1 MDYGQRLAGPP
12 ASAQNAAAGRR
23 PSGIAQRQS
32 RPSQLSAHAVPAR
45 AKQPNT
51 ARAADA
57 PQRSAARPLTPGQIR
72 DRCASGQKTEKSA
85 ILTCP
90 RRLCINLSWGFAAR
104 ISPVEV
110 SHRQNPGCIADFS
123 NFCPPRQD
131 ASEKLSISLLFVAK
145 RMHLTACFMHFKT
158 GSLDHLQGGPIEL
171 ASLPHPTRI
180 LQHAHA
186 WRRTTN
192 RCNT

>member
-1 MDYGQRLAGPP
+1 MSEITANTQHQFAHLQSSAGNVPLPAEKQTYLATVTHL
-12 ASAQNAAAGRR
+12 R
-23 PSGIAQRQS
+23 P
-32 RPSQLSAHAVPAR
+32 RPGL
-45 AKQPNT
+45 T
-51 ARAADA
+51 
-57 PQRSAARPLTPGQIR
+57 RSVKSESSDP
-72 DRCASGQKTEKSA
+72 DGQKFEKSA
-85 ILTCP
+85 ILGRQRCP
-90 RRLCINLSWGFAAR
+90 CINLSRDFVTWIA
-104 ISPVEV
+104 PVED

-123 NFCPPRQD
+123 NFCPPRRG

-158 GSLDHLQGGPIEL
+158 GLLDHLQGGPIEL

>member
-1 MDYGQRLAGPP
+1 MSEITANTQPQFAHLQSSAGNVPLPAEKQAYQATVTHLRPQPGLTRLVKSESSDP
-12 ASAQNAAAGRR
+12 
-23 PSGIAQRQS
+23 
-32 RPSQLSAHAVPAR
+32 
-45 AKQPNT
+45 
-51 ARAADA
+51 D
-57 PQRSAARPLTPGQIR
+57 
-72 DRCASGQKTEKSA
+72 GQKSEKSA
-85 ILTCP
+85 ILGRQRCP
-90 RRLCINLSWGFAAR
+90 CINLSRDFVTWIA
-104 ISPVEV
+104 PVED

-123 NFCPPRQD
+123 NFCPPRRG
-131 ASEKLSISLLFVAK
+131 ASEKLSIFLLFVAK

-158 GSLDHLQGGPIEL
+158 GSLDHLQGRPIEL